1 MPYSWSGSDS
11 MRDRQRPSAWSVTRC
26 RTLHG
31 WRGSARRGEDGSR
44 KIRRRVN
51 VAPNAWAEG
60 RYLRA
65 FYESNQP
72 LGTSGKFQTC
82 PLRGPTV
89 GHLVLKARAMDDRAQ
104 LDNCIF
110 ALCQR
115 REELV
120 TQISEL
126 ENLRDR
132 VAKAERRI
140 VGAARRSRTRKLRRR
155 FMSAGRVNLAS
166 PGQAPLEEDA
176 Y

>member
-1 MPYSWSGSDS
+1 
-11 MRDRQRPSAWSVTRC
+11 
-26 RTLHG
+26 
-31 WRGSARRGEDGSR
+31 
-44 KIRRRVN
+44 
-51 VAPNAWAEG
+51 
-60 RYLRA
+60 
-65 FYESNQP
+65 
-72 LGTSGKFQTC
+72 
-82 PLRGPTV
+82 V

-115 REELV
+115 CEELV

-140 VGAARRSRTRKLRRR
+140 VGAARKTRKLRRR

-166 PGQAPLEEDA
+166 PGQAPLKEDA